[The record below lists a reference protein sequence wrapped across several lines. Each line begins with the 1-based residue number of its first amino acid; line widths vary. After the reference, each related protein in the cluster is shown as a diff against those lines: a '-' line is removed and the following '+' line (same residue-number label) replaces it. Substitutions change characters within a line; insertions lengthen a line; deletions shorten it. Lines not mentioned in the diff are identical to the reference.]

1 LKNFI
6 VYCTSLFIV
15 VCGEMKT
22 KWVNYVAGGG
32 SKRNTWRVWLEKLK
46 EEYCSDN
53 IKMDLKLE
61 EWYRNYKA
69 HDREYWQAVRNRT
82 IESNTVKI

>member
-1 LKNFI
+1 MKNFI
-6 VYCTSLFIV
+6 VYCTSPYIV
-15 VCGEMKT
+15 VCGGMKT
-22 KWVNYVAGGG
+22 KWAIYVAGRG

-61 EWYRNYKA
+61 EWYWNYVA
-69 HDREYWQAVRNRT
+69 YDR
-82 IESNTVKI
+82 